1 MRRRTYMVTKKVIG
15 LFEHEIDVI
24 RQIELLKVEGY
35 STESMYAITK
45 DADFNLLLQHRT
57 GAEVTSAGPNMMEK
71 MKSIFLQEEP
81 IKDYLID
88 FGLTED
94 EAAIYH
100 EEIDHEKILLV
111 LEEEATP
118 QKNFLFYP
126 SKEQPNDKKTN
137 TRPLPSKE
145 EAEDRQKRQEREK
158 YDEPK
163 ITDDA
168 LIPPN
173 QQPYHRDFF

>member
-1 MRRRTYMVTKKVIG
+1 MTKKVIG

-24 RQIELLKVEGY
+24 RQIEQLKVEGY
-35 STESMYAITK
+35 SPKSMYAVTK

-57 GAEVTSAGPNMMEK
+57 AAEVTSAGPNMVEK

-81 IKDYLID
+81 IKDYLIE
-88 FGLTED
+88 FGLSEE

-100 EEIDHEKILLV
+100 EEIEHEKILLV
-111 LEEEATP
+111 LEEEAVP
-118 QKNFLFYP
+118 QKNFLFFTP
-126 SKEQPNDKKTN
+126 KESSKESSNSVKKKDS
-137 TRPLPSKE
+137 PLPSKE
-145 EAEDRQKRQEREK
+145 EAEDRQKKQERDK
-158 YDEPK
+158 YEEPT
-163 ITDDA
+163 ITDDT